1 MEILDS
7 LGLLKVDFLGL
18 RTLTVMARA
27 CALIKERHGVD
38 LNLYNIPTDDPDSF
52 DLLGRGD
59 VAGVFQVEGAGMR
72 RFLRAMK
79 PSRLEHVI
87 AMVALYRPGPMDFI
101 PHYIRRMHGE
111 EKVTYLHP
119 ALEPLFEETYGRP
132 VYQEQLMF
140 AAMDLAAVSYTHLRA
155 HET

>member
-1 MEILDS
+1 
-7 LGLLKVDFLGL
+7 
-18 RTLTVMARA
+18 
-27 CALIKERHGVD
+27 
-38 LNLYNIPTDDPDSF
+38 
-52 DLLGRGD
+52 

-72 RFLRAMK
+72 RFLRLMK
-79 PSRLEHVI
+79 PTRLEHVI

-119 ALEPLFEETYGRP
+119 ALEPIFSETYGRP

-140 AAMDLAAVSYTHLRA
+140 AAITKGCRQKD
-155 HET
+155 